1 MTEASRSPIAP
12 LNRSQQRPGIS
23 RETSVT
29 AVLLVL
35 LATLAVLAPGFF
47 EPQPL
52 LSRLTAA
59 APRLIVTCGIAVV
72 MLARQI
78 DISVGSLF
86 AVCSVAA
93 GILSARGMPPAFAL
107 PLAVLLGAVGGAF
120 NGFLVAGLRLPSIV
134 VTLATMVTWREA
146 LRLARQGIFINLPDG
161 IQWFGLPMVAGQWIV
176 CGTALLVLAGMA
188 FGLRHLAVGRHVYA
202 VGSDAEAA
210 RLAGLHPSRL
220 TFGVFVL
227 LGALT
232 GLAAVLNLVQSPQVD
247 PATGR
252 SLELEAIAA
261 AVVGGIAV
269 SGGRGSLWGVFAGF
283 LLLAC
288 IGPALTY
295 LGVKPYWDRAI
306 QGLVILLAVLAE
318 GLRKGRTSR

>member
-1 MTEASRSPIAP
+1 MRGLSWTTAASRDGLP
-12 LNRSQQRPGIS
+12 
-23 RETSVT
+23 REASVT
-29 AVLLVL
+29 AVLLLLLVVL
-35 LATLAVLAPGFF
+35 AIGAPGFF

-52 LSRLTAA
+52 LSRFTAA
-59 APRLIVTCGIAVV
+59 APRLIVACGIAVV
-72 MLARQI
+72 MLTRQI

-86 AVCSVAA
+86 ALCSVAA
-93 GILSARGMPPAFAL
+93 GLCAARGMSPAVAL
-107 PLAVLLGAVGGAF
+107 GVAVAVGGAGGAF
-120 NGFLVAGLRLPSIV
+120 NGLLVAGLRLPSIV

-146 LRLARQGIFINLPDG
+146 LRLARQGVFINLPDG
-161 IQWFGLPMVAGQWIV
+161 IQWFGLPMIYGQWLV
-176 CGTALLVLAGMA
+176 CGAALLILVAMA
-188 FGLRHLAVGRHVYA
+188 WGLRHLAVGRHVYA

-210 RLAGLHPSRL
+210 RLSGLSPRRV
-220 TFGVFVL
+220 TFGALVL

-252 SLELEAIAA
+252 ALELEAIAA

-269 SGGRGSLWGVFAGF
+269 SGGRGSLWGVLAGF
-283 LLLAC
+283 LLLTC

-318 GLRKGRTSR
+318 GLRRRRNRS